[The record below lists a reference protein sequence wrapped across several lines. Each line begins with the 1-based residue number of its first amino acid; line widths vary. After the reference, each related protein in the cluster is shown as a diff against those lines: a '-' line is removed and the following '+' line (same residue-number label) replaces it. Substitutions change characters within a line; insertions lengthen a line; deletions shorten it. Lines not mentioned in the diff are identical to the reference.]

1 MNLLGLIMRFNPPPQ
16 LEALDNV
23 QATAQIGAGS
33 QSFAAFGMLPK
44 GGADN
49 RNAFLKKKSLPRRNT
64 ILHSQATKTRTGAP
78 VLVDRQVKHTFW
90 E

>member
-49 RNAFLKKKSLPRRNT
+49 RNAFLQKKRVYRAAIPSSIFRQRR
-64 ILHSQATKTRTGAP
+64 H
-78 VLVDRQVKHTFW
+78 VLARQSGC
-90 E
+90 